1 MKKHKIIIE
10 YLYRDTGNYK
20 LFEEAEI
27 ANPNN
32 LTLREFEKW
41 FRSKLIDGLWFIRD
55 NFGLIKPQFPIY
67 SLDLDHDWCELIS
80 LREEKL
86 TEI

>member
-10 YLYRDTGNYK
+10 YLYRDAGNYK

-32 LTLREFEKW
+32 LTLQEFEKW
-41 FRSKLIDGLWFIRD
+41 FNDRLIDGLYFIPHD
-55 NFGLIKPQFPIY
+55 FGLIKPQFPAY
-67 SLDLDHDWCELIS
+67 NPELDHDWCEFIL
-80 LREEKL
+80 LRQSNE
-86 TEI
+86 